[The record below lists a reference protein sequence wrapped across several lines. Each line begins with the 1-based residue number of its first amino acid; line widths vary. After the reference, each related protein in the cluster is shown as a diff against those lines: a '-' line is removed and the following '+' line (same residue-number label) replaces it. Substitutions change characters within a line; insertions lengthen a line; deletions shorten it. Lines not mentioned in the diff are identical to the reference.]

1 VRIRPWHLAAFSL
14 PLALTLHAATGTDVP
29 QLAAFDDFATLT
41 LSKWHIPGATIAI
54 SHNGRLV
61 LSRGYGITQAPHVP
75 APRKRRATRNRDE
88 YVQPDC
94 AFRIP
99 VLSRT
104 TSAPDLLRLVTE
116 LDSTRPSRVPLP
128 ADLPDAIAQSIQ
140 SHDSGPIW
148 SNYSDTDR
156 TSAYVFRLP
165 TTGVDA
171 VLLFNSRPQDT
182 AAFDADVSTAFL
194 RAVDSIA
201 TWPTFDRFVTGPE
214 LFARDIVNA
223 AARRPGGVAPG
234 EIVVMFPSNAGPPE
248 MVEWPVGSAGATRV
262 FFDDIPA
269 PVVYTVEGQ
278 ISAIVPHQV
287 AGKDNT
293 SVVIEYLGVR
303 SPPVTVPVIDT
314 TPAFFTRNASGTG
327 QAAMLNVTGCCNS
340 PRNPIMRGAM
350 AYLFATGEG
359 LTLASKDNKFTDEK
373 PSPVPVPVSPEL
385 KVTVGGVPATVLY
398 AGDAGVLQI
407 NIRIPEDA
415 PIGPAVPLELIIGKS
430 GSPQDVTVAVRSSN
444 LRVLVFQHEAELRQR
459 LARILQE
466 AGFDVATPLDE
477 LETAARVTEGP
488 VDLLISDLAMHPD
501 ASRRMIQSIER
512 ENPQLRL
519 MVLTP
524 EINSGVLR
532 AADILGAQAVVPKS
546 ASTEVLL
553 RRVRDILKEHYVAF

>member
-1 VRIRPWHLAAFSL
+1 MRIRLSHLAAFSL
-14 PLALTLHAATGTDVP
+14 PLALTLHAGTGTDVP

-61 LSRGYGITQAPHVP
+61 LSRGYGITQASHFPT
-75 APRKRRATRNRDE
+75 PRKRRATRNRDE
-88 YVQPDC
+88 YLQPDS

-104 TSAPDLLRLVTE
+104 TTAPDLLRLVTE
-116 LDSTRPSRVPLP
+116 LDSTRPTPVPLP
-128 ADLPDAIAQSIQ
+128 ANLPDAIAQSIQ
-140 SHDSGPIW
+140 THDSGPIW
-148 SNYSDTDR
+148 SNYSDPDH

-165 TTGVDA
+165 ANGVDA
-171 VLLFNSRPQDT
+171 VLFFNSRPQDA

-194 RAVDSIA
+194 RAVGSIA

-223 AARRPGGVAPG
+223 AARQPGGVAPG

-248 MVEWPVGSAGATRV
+248 IVEWPVGSAGATRV

-278 ISAIVPHQV
+278 VSAIVPHQV

-303 SPPVTVPVIDT
+303 SSPVTVPVIDT

-340 PRNPIMRGAM
+340 SRNPIMRGAM

-407 NIRIPEDA
+407 NIRVPENA
-415 PIGPAVPLELIIGKS
+415 PIGPAIPLELTIGKS
-430 GSPQDVTVAVRSSN
+430 RSPQGVTVAVRSSN
-444 LRVLVFQHEAELRQR
+444 LRVLVFQHEVEVRQR
-459 LARILQE
+459 LTRMLHD

-477 LETAARVTEGP
+477 FETAARVAEGP
-488 VDLLISDLAMHPD
+488 VDLLITDLAMHPD

-519 MVLTP
+519 MVVTP
-524 EINSGVLR
+524 ETNSDVLR

-546 ASTEVLL
+546 ATTEVMR
-553 RRVRDILKEHYVAF
+553 RRVRDILKEHFVAF